1 MPFAATVDREIETTM
16 GINKIVDQAQKE
28 GDWATFQWLMVR
40 MKTKVALL
48 KNK

>member
-1 MPFAATVDREIETTM
+1 M

-28 GDWATFQWLMVR
+28 GDWATFQWLNGE
-40 MKTKVALL
+40 VALL